1 MFLNASN
8 FRCGTAIRH
17 SIGLPTYPQRYYL
30 PDDTYLINRSR
41 KILITIVQAEG
52 ITTSLWQLV
61 CLLLSCLLLIKVSI
75 RRAEYWPIFRQRR
88 ISQKLTA
95 HIIFQKGA
103 ERINLLRA
111 IVRQVI
117 VVLTDLWRNSGYCSQ
132 LQLGRIVEGLNKVIG
147 VRAS

>member
-17 SIGLPTYPQRYYL
+17 SIGLPTCPQRYYL
-30 PDDTYLINRSR
+30 PDDTYLINRSK

-103 ERINLLRA
+103 EWINLLRA

-117 VVLTDLWRNSGYCSQ
+117 VVLADLWRNSGYCSQ
-132 LQLGRIVEGLNKVIG
+132 LQLGRIVEELNKVIG